1 MENRLCSCR
10 RLRFWIT
17 NVYEKENLFYY
28 ENSYQ
33 KTFNTREKHVVS
45 DWKLALDKEIQMAS
59 LFLKKF
65 FMNSMKSIESN

>member
-45 DWKLALDKEIQMAS
+45 D
-59 LFLKKF
+59 
-65 FMNSMKSIESN
+65 